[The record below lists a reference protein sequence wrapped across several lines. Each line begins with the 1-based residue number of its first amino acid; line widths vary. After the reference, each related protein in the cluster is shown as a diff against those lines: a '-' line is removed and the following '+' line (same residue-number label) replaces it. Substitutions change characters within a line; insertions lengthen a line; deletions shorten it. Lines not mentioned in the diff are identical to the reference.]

1 MFEKIVKNLLEK
13 NNLHKTIII
22 GIVIIINT
30 ILIIGIIYI
39 INKKENDIDDYSE
52 DLYINSSII
61 DNSTDTNEIEENT
74 EKIIIYITGEVNN
87 PGVYELDLDSRITDA
102 IEKAGG
108 ITANANLENVNL
120 AYKLSDGQKIK
131 IPSIK
136 DENNGNNIIAN
147 DEDVNI
153 QDMNNK
159 NEKINI
165 NTASKSELTSLSG
178 IGESTAQKIID
189 YRNENGNYKS
199 IEDIKKVSGIGDSKY
214 NQIKDYIKVK

>member
-52 DLYINSSII
+52 DLYINISII

-108 ITANANLENVNL
+108 VTANANLENVNL

>member
-13 NNLHKTIII
+13 NNLYKTIII
-22 GIVIIINT
+22 GIVLIINT
-30 ILIIGIIYI
+30 LLIIGIIYI
-39 INKKENDIDDYSE
+39 INKNENDIDDYSE
-52 DLYINSSII
+52 ELYINNSII

-147 DEDVNI
+147 DEEVII
-153 QDMNNK
+153 QDMNN
-159 NEKINI
+159 NTEKINI

-189 YRNENGNYKS
+189 YRSENGNYKS
-199 IEDIKKVSGIGDSKY
+199 IEDIKKVSGIGDNKY

>member
-13 NNLHKTIII
+13 NNLYKTIII
-22 GIVIIINT
+22 GIVLIINT
-30 ILIIGIIYI
+30 LLIIGIIYI
-39 INKKENDIDDYSE
+39 INKNENDIDDYSE
-52 DLYINSSII
+52 ELYINNSII

-136 DENNGNNIIAN
+136 DENNGNNIL
-147 DEDVNI
+147 
-153 QDMNNK
+153 QMMRK
-159 NEKINI
+159 
-165 NTASKSELTSLSG
+165 
-178 IGESTAQKIID
+178 
-189 YRNENGNYKS
+189 
-199 IEDIKKVSGIGDSKY
+199 
-214 NQIKDYIKVK
+214 